1 MARSATVDR
10 IKGRTV
16 AITGAA
22 RGIGYATA
30 RALLAR
36 GARVVIGD
44 RDVARLESAVASLA
58 DVGLVSGHPLDVSD
72 PESFAAFLDK
82 ARTDGHGH
90 VDVLINNAGVMP
102 IGAFLE
108 QTDEAIR
115 TSIEV
120 NFCGVLTGC
129 RLVLPEMV
137 RRRAGH
143 IVNVASLAGVMAVP
157 GQVVYAGT
165 KFAVVG
171 LSTALA
177 DEFAPHGV
185 EVSVVM
191 PPFTNTELIS
201 GTKPVSANRPAEPED
216 IAAAIVKVLDKPKTH
231 VSVPAG
237 VRLPLTVIAMLGPRA
252 RRWVQR
258 RTGSDRVFL
267 DFDPSARQSYEERA
281 QHATGLAPAEEGRT
295 P

>member
-1 MARSATVDR
+1 MDR
-10 IKGRTV
+10 IRGRTI

-30 RALLAR
+30 LALLAR

-58 DVGLVSGHPLDVSD
+58 DAGLVSGHPLDVTD
-72 PESFAAFLDK
+72 PESFAAFVDK
-82 ARTDGHGH
+82 ARTDGSGH

-102 IGAFLE
+102 IGGFLE
-108 QTDEAIR
+108 QTDEAVR

-137 RRRAGH
+137 KRRAGH
-143 IVNVASLAGVMAVP
+143 IINVASLAGVMAVP

-201 GTKPVSANRPAEPED
+201 GTKPVSANRPVEPED

-231 VSVPAG
+231 VSVPNG
-237 VRLPLTVIAMLGPRA
+237 VRFPLAVVAMLGPRG

-267 DFDPSARQSYEERA
+267 DFDTSVRQSYEERA
-281 QHATGLAPAEEGRT
+281 QHATGLAPVEEGKT